1 MKNLKKLFVVLPL
14 VLVMLLSVVPV
25 NAARLELSPN
35 VDEYRDVKYGLDDGI
50 ATDLRIAE
58 GDQSDCREYI
68 ERAFVDRDPLP
79 NEVMRTVFDQTK
91 FSKDDYYFYLNQQ
104 VDTYP
109 VWVGEKT
116 PIKDGSH
123 ITVIPGR
130 EYIKLVNGGGIDGW
144 VTFNWDVTGP
154 LTAAQAYIRDNHPS
168 YAIPSYQIH
177 HVYKVHKKV
186 LIPETWLLEFQ
197 QRRSNVTA
205 KVADGTEVVGTSIEM
220 VTDANTKEPV
230 WETKEGGYVFNTYV
244 QVWEG
249 GEKSEAEVQAAVTA
263 RNTAAKGDTATYHFE
278 KKDGKIVSAYVIMA
292 GIKVDGVPNKDGDKA
307 TFPAIYLYKPGDAV
321 PANFEIDE
329 EDKTATHKEK
339 GAVKYVAVPASFG
352 IDEEDKTATHKKT
365 GDVKYVDGAHAVKQ
379 LEGEKVQQTKIH
391 NVTAVKV
398 VEKSVVDKNGKVVKE
413 LDPNNKYRL
422 VNAYVKGYVIIVEN
436 TTVPVHV
443 THHFTL
449 TNGEEFQKTSEEV
462 WNFKQNGVLSVSN
475 VNPAWYMNVE
485 GFEIRTEM
493 TEVRN
498 DVDTS
503 HVLTMGEEILKGYN
517 VDLYYTAVEEAAGE
531 QNIDAA
537 FGGQVAGVQEAGNV
551 NAAAQLPATG
561 AADSLAVVLSSV
573 AMVVIGLFLKK

>member
-1 MKNLKKLFVVLPL
+1 MKKLFVVLPL

-278 KKDGKIVSAYVIMA
+278 KKDGKIVSAHVIMA
-292 GIKVDGVPNKDGDKA
+292 GIKVDGVPNKAGDKA
-307 TFPAIYLYKPGDAV
+307 TFPAIVLYEPGNKV
-321 PANFEIDE
+321 PEDYE
-329 EDKTATHKEK
+329 VDKTANTAQAKDNSSAK
-339 GAVKYVAVPASFG
+339 FVAGPW
-352 IDEEDKTATHKKT
+352 
-365 GDVKYVDGAHAVKQ
+365 AVKQ
-379 LEGEKVQQTKIH
+379 LEGEKVQQTKVH
-391 NVTAVKV
+391 NVTAVKTKEV
-398 VEKSVVDKNGKVVKE
+398 NVVDKDGKIVTE
-413 LDPNNKYRL
+413 LNPNNKYRL
-422 VNAYVKGYVIIVEN
+422 VDAYVKGYIIIVEKV
-436 TTVPVHV
+436 TLPVDV

-449 TNGEEFQKTSEEV
+449 ANGEEFQKTSKHD
-462 WNFKQNGVLSVSN
+462 WNYKEKGILSISN
-475 VNPAWYMNVE
+475 VDPAWYLNVE
-485 GFEIRTEM
+485 GFQIRTEM
-493 TEVRN
+493 TEVRKV
-498 DVDTS
+498 VDKTY
-503 HVLTMGEEILKGYN
+503 VLTLGEEFLIGYE
-517 VDLYYTAVEEAAGE
+517 VDLYYTAAQQDAGKE
-531 QNIDAA
+531 KIDAA
-537 FGGQVAGVQEAGNV
+537 FAGQTAGVQNTGNV

-561 AADSLAVVLSSV
+561 AADSFAVILSSV